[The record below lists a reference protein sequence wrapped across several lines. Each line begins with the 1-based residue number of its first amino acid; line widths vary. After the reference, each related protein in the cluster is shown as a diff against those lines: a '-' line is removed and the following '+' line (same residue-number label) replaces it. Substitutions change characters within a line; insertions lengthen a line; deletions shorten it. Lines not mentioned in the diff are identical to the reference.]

1 MQNTSVCEVSRRLNV
16 LRSKKKHLKID
27 KNIAIFKVLIVTN
40 KKSDDENNITFFKTP
55 IYLCFRRNKTKTK
68 SSGSITIPGV

>member
-27 KNIAIFKVLIVTN
+27 KNIAIFKVLIDMVAN
-40 KKSDDENNITFFKTP
+40 KKSDGENNIT
-55 IYLCFRRNKTKTK
+55 
-68 SSGSITIPGV
+68 

>member
-16 LRSKKKHLKID
+16 LRSKKKAFKNCQ
-27 KNIAIFKVLIVTN
+27 NIAIFKVLIVAN
-40 KKSDDENNITFFKTP
+40 KKSDDVNNITSKTP
-55 IYLCFRRNKTKTK
+55 IYLCFRRNETRMK

>member
-27 KNIAIFKVLIVTN
+27 KNIAIFKVLIVAN
-40 KKSDDENNITFFKTP
+40 KMPMTKITSLEKRQF
-55 IYLCFRRNKTKTK
+55 IY
-68 SSGSITIPGV
+68 V